1 MKRDLTKTTKI
12 PEGVAVEVQGIGG
25 KTIIAKGSQGE
36 LKRTFKF
43 KKILIE
49 KKENGVVLSCKKA
62 SKKEKRMI
70 STISSHIA
78 NMIHGVNEKFEYEL
92 KVCNSH
98 FPMTVEYKT
107 GDKIAII
114 KNFLGE
120 KIPRKVKIQNGAE
133 VDVKKDIITVKS
145 SNKEIAG
152 QTAANFEKA
161 TFVSLR
167 DRRVFQDGIFIT
179 KKPGREI

>member
-1 MKRDLTKTTKI
+1 MNKFWFF
-12 PEGVAVEVQGIGG
+12 
-25 KTIIAKGSQGE
+25 IIIV
-36 LKRTFKF
+36 L
-43 KKILIE
+43 ILWL
-49 KKENGVVLSCKKA
+49 LSFLV
-62 SKKEKRMI
+62 SNI
-70 STISSHIA
+70 
-78 NMIHGVNEKFEYEL
+78 L
-92 KVCNSH
+92 KV
-98 FPMTVEYKT
+98 EDI
-107 GDKIAII
+107 GDKIAVI